1 MRIDREHIKKRFQ
14 EYVER
19 YDISDTKIKLKYD
32 HTYRVAEL
40 SDRIAKSLNLTDEDR
55 NIAWTLGMFHDIG
68 RFEQVRRYGTF
79 EDAKSIN
86 HAALSADILYVDG
99 LVDDFIEDVNPEENR
114 LMEKTVR
121 LHNVFKLPEEMTDRE
136 LLFAQILRDADK
148 IDILKVNCDIPL
160 TEIYNVSEERLKND
174 EVSDAVM
181 RCALSWQNVDR
192 RFNKTSIDRLIA
204 HICLVY
210 GLVYPESLHIVKEQG
225 YLEQMLHFQSH
236 NYKTLGCL
244 KRLEG
249 CMKQFMRSKDTD
261 YKIVFTDIDGT
272 FINKK
277 KEVMPITKAAVHDFV
292 KAGGELVLCSSR
304 SATGMKVVAEQLDV
318 PCCISAFG
326 GALLIDENGQT
337 VYEKGMPQPVAKEV
351 IDYLENEFPQVTWN
365 IYTSEDWFVKDRDND
380 IIRHEEDVVKI
391 QSTVGTI
398 EDVEKNRMVDKI
410 LCITSENDI
419 SNLEMNLQ
427 RRFPDLHIV
436 KSGDKYLE
444 VNENGVNK
452 GISVQKM
459 CQVRGIDQSETIGFG
474 DNFNDFEM
482 LHEVGQ
488 GVTMRS
494 AVEALKDAMY
504 FITES
509 NNDDGVGR
517 ALYKLMR
524 K

>member
-1 MRIDREHIKKRFQ
+1 MRIDREYIKKRFQ

-204 HICLVY
+204 HICLV
-210 GLVYPESLHIVKEQG
+210 E
-225 YLEQMLHFQSH
+225 
-236 NYKTLGCL
+236 
-244 KRLEG
+244 
-249 CMKQFMRSKDTD
+249 
-261 YKIVFTDIDGT
+261 
-272 FINKK
+272 
-277 KEVMPITKAAVHDFV
+277 
-292 KAGGELVLCSSR
+292 
-304 SATGMKVVAEQLDV
+304 
-318 PCCISAFG
+318 
-326 GALLIDENGQT
+326 
-337 VYEKGMPQPVAKEV
+337 
-351 IDYLENEFPQVTWN
+351 
-365 IYTSEDWFVKDRDND
+365 
-380 IIRHEEDVVKI
+380 
-391 QSTVGTI
+391 
-398 EDVEKNRMVDKI
+398 
-410 LCITSENDI
+410 
-419 SNLEMNLQ
+419 
-427 RRFPDLHIV
+427 
-436 KSGDKYLE
+436 
-444 VNENGVNK
+444 
-452 GISVQKM
+452 
-459 CQVRGIDQSETIGFG
+459 
-474 DNFNDFEM
+474 
-482 LHEVGQ
+482 
-488 GVTMRS
+488 
-494 AVEALKDAMY
+494 
-504 FITES
+504 
-509 NNDDGVGR
+509 
-517 ALYKLMR
+517 
-524 K
+524 